1 MTGDYPQKTEKYLS
15 VCGQS
20 AEKFKCPSWKM
31 KCALSFRKICL
42 STKNKLVTH
51 FLLRRTQNLE
61 NVPWTWYSVTVC
73 RSDRSVQCSSYLHD
87 RFTLKNREKL
97 SKFQTFVP
105 FKYAARYK
113 AVDRSLWLRLNYYTP
128 KWGVLGSNEFHIKW
142 IISTHGNWKNQ
153 NSGIRFWAIS

>member
-1 MTGDYPQKTEKYLS
+1 MTSFINGCICTLILNLCTLRPDLEWPETSHKKKKKYLS

-51 FLLRRTQNLE
+51 FLLGRTQNLE

-73 RSDRSVQCSSYLHD
+73 RSDRSVQC
-87 RFTLKNREKL
+87 TLPTAEILNGKNAL
-97 SKFQTFVP
+97 AWVSMVLY
-105 FKYAARYK
+105 FKKYMK
-113 AVDRSLWLRLNYYTP
+113 MKILKQKKT
-128 KWGVLGSNEFHIKW
+128 GSCLEV
-142 IISTHGNWKNQ
+142 
-153 NSGIRFWAIS
+153 AC